1 MNVCRLQGL
10 WDGALLENQQLLRQL
25 QWHCNFH
32 WMSSNFDI
40 SLFFFLHPTCSF
52 SADGWFRLLNTLSNK
67 VEGLGTCRQLA
78 KHLGLVRGVD
88 HDPVN
93 VLIGRFGTDRNF
105 PQISSE
111 LFRDWIV
118 NTQHSYSD
126 VERCGFLVDLM
137 YEKLLN
143 PDLTGFFGR
152 LLKVSGVKRRLVTL
166 CCFEWI
172 AQARR

>member
-1 MNVCRLQGL
+1 
-10 WDGALLENQQLLRQL
+10 
-25 QWHCNFH
+25 
-32 WMSSNFDI
+32 MSHFFI
-40 SLFFFLHPTCSF
+40 CLFSV
-52 SADGWFRLLNTLSNK
+52 SADAWFRLLNTLSNK

-88 HDPVN
+88 HDPVK

-137 YEKLLN
+137 YEKLLD
-143 PDLTGFFGR
+143 PELTGFFGR
-152 LLKVSGVKRRLVTL
+152 LLKVSGVKRSLDSLRGL
-166 CCFEWI
+166 
-172 AQARR
+172 